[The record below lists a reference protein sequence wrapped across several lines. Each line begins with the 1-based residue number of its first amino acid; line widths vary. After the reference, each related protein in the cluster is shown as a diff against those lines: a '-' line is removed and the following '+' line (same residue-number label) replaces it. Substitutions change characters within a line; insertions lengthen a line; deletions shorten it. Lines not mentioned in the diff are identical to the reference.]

1 MNYKEVHISSEK
13 ATRVSFGESLL
24 DLGGQFPE
32 IVVLDADLSKST
44 QSIRFAQKFPER
56 FFQMGIQ
63 EANMI
68 GVAAGMSFEGKIPF
82 LCSFGAFLTGRFD
95 TIRISAGYSEA
106 NIRLVGTHAGLG
118 IGEDGTTQMAL
129 EDLSCMQVIPG
140 MSVFSPADDIET
152 KALISYLIS
161 HKGPAYIRLTRQKVP
176 HVFNKDY
183 QFRYGKSS
191 EIKQGKDAVI
201 FTTGHQTG
209 LGLQAA
215 NLLEKDGISLAV
227 MNVCTIKPIDRK
239 AIEHWAKTVPF
250 IFTAED
256 HNVVGG
262 LGSAVANVMAE
273 NASQARLVKIG
284 VPDTFGESGSYQALY
299 EKYALDAIGIART
312 IKSYLAL

>member
-1 MNYKEVHISSEK
+1 MK
-13 ATRVSFGESLL
+13 ATRRSFGEALL
-24 DLGGQFPE
+24 ELGEAFAN

-44 QSIRFAQKFPER
+44 QSALFAEKFPQR

-68 GVAAGMSFEGKIPF
+68 GVAAGMAFDGKIPF

-95 TIRISAGYSEA
+95 TIRVTVGYGQA
-106 NIRLVGTHAGLG
+106 NVRLIGTHAGLG

-129 EDLSCMQVIPG
+129 EDLSCMQTISG
-140 MSVFSPADDIET
+140 MSVFSPADDVET
-152 KALISYLIS
+152 KALMKYLIS
-161 HKGPAYIRLTRQKVP
+161 HKGPTYMRLTRQKVP
-176 HVFNKDY
+176 HIFKEDY
-183 QFRYGKSS
+183 QFCYGKFT
-191 EIKQGKDAVI
+191 EVKQGKDAVI

-215 NLLEKDGISLAV
+215 NLLEEDGISLAV

-239 AIEHWAKTVPF
+239 TIELWTKKVPF

-256 HNVVGG
+256 HNVIGG

-299 EKYALDAIGIART
+299 KKYALDAMGIART
-312 IKSYLAL
+312 VKSHLNL